1 MAQPQRPARERG
13 SSTAEFAVILP
24 ALVFVLGL
32 VLGAAAVGM
41 VQLRLEESARLGAR
55 AAARGDTAQTVQS
68 IVQEVQPGAS
78 SSVSLEGTYT
88 RVTVS
93 AAAPGIIGRLTG
105 WELTADAQALTEHV
119 PVSEGTE
126 SPDGLTNPEGTP

>member
-1 MAQPQRPARERG
+1 MPQPQPPARERG

-55 AAARGDTAQTVQS
+55 AAARGDTAQTVQN

-119 PVSEGTE
+119 PV
-126 SPDGLTNPEGTP
+126 NEGTP

>member
-1 MAQPQRPARERG
+1 MPQPQPQPPARERG

-55 AAARGDTAQTVQS
+55 AAARGR
-68 IVQEVQPGAS
+68 
-78 SSVSLEGTYT
+78 YC
-88 RVTVS
+88 
-93 AAAPGIIGRLTG
+93 
-105 WELTADAQALTEHV
+105 
-119 PVSEGTE
+119 
-126 SPDGLTNPEGTP
+126 PDGAEYRAGGATGC